1 MATFP
6 IPVVLILC
14 VISFISESYI
24 FLDNALSPM
33 AVLNPANI
41 PVLYVVVP
49 DDVPEVILKEIS
61 WDPSNSLVAI
71 PLPYIVNLCNT
82 FVAVAALPDKSPINF
97 GAVTIPDSS
106 TKNCLVAE
114 LLPAP
119 IVLND
124 P

>member
-61 WDPSNSLVAI
+61 
-71 PLPYIVNLCNT
+71 
-82 FVAVAALPDKSPINF
+82 
-97 GAVTIPDSS
+97 
-106 TKNCLVAE
+106 
-114 LLPAP
+114 
-119 IVLND
+119 
-124 P
+124 